1 MYKLKIP
8 VQVNV
13 DVCTLAGL
21 ASVMRENDMPVRTK
35 SEIIE
40 FALNSASNSFITYQH
55 VVNESMALDYLS
67 KLGIGVKAD
76 NKRHKKSIDTF
87 TLKTNM
93 SGLVVPSNNESKRDI
108 VSVEDVYREQ
118 ARILMQQQGH
128 IFAENARKADEK
140 AQSIQQA
147 AQATTNSIFGQNEP
161 KPPMNEEERLKW
173 KQSKGIET
181 FNDLTQEDLESY
193 NNYAKDC
200 NEKGIIPASIS
211 DFLSGNIKITL

>member
-1 MYKLKIP
+1 
-8 VQVNV
+8 
-13 DVCTLAGL
+13 
-21 ASVMRENDMPVRTK
+21 
-35 SEIIE
+35 
-40 FALNSASNSFITYQH
+40 
-55 VVNESMALDYLS
+55 
-67 KLGIGVKAD
+67 
-76 NKRHKKSIDTF
+76 
-87 TLKTNM
+87 M